1 MIRSRDLSGAVS
13 DFEGSTSRRAPVVF
27 TLSMSLSPTF
37 SAIMTL
43 CLIDFIG
50 LLGGVVALLERV
62 ARFLLFSIA
71 QFS

>member
-1 MIRSRDLSGAVS
+1 
-13 DFEGSTSRRAPVVF
+13 
-27 TLSMSLSPTF
+27 
-37 SAIMTL
+37 MTL

-50 LLGGVVALLERV
+50 LLGGVVALLEKV